1 MIQRIIKFL
10 PWLNVGMNVIAFFP
24 FTLHIIITDGGAF
37 GFGYLALPFTVFM
50 NIGGVLAM
58 FQIVRKSSRRS
69 YAIINGIFGVAG
81 MFLLFLVLVEWWT
94 AVLEKVSTM
103 G

>member
-1 MIQRIIKFL
+1 MDRIIKFL

-24 FTLHIIITDGGAF
+24 FTLYIIITDGGAF

-81 MFLLFLVLVEWWT
+81 MFLLFLILVEWWT
-94 AVLEKVSTM
+94 AVLEKVSTV

>member
-1 MIQRIIKFL
+1 MDRIIKLL
-10 PWLNVGMNVIAFFP
+10 PWLNIGMNVIAFFP

-50 NIGGVLAM
+50 NVGGVLAM

-69 YAIINGIFGVAG
+69 YTIINGIFAVAG
-81 MFLLFLVLVEWWT
+81 MLLLFLVLVEWWT

>member
-1 MIQRIIKFL
+1 MDRIIKFL
-10 PWLNVGMNVIAFFP
+10 PWLNVGLNVIAFIP
-24 FTLHIIITDGGAF
+24 LTLYIIITDGGAF
-37 GFGYLALPFTVFM
+37 GFSYLALPFTVFM

-81 MFLLFLVLVEWWT
+81 MILVFLVVAEWWT
-94 AVLEKVSTM
+94 AVFEKVSTV

>member
-1 MIQRIIKFL
+1 
-10 PWLNVGMNVIAFFP
+10 
-24 FTLHIIITDGGAF
+24 
-37 GFGYLALPFTVFM
+37 M
-50 NIGGVLAM
+50 NIGGILAM

-81 MFLLFLVLVEWWT
+81 MLLLFLVLVEWWT

>member
-1 MIQRIIKFL
+1 M
-10 PWLNVGMNVIAFFP
+10 IAFFP

-50 NIGGVLAM
+50 NVGGILAM
-58 FQIVRKSSRRS
+58 FQIVQKSSRRS
-69 YAIINGIFGVAG
+69 YAVINGIFGVAG
-81 MFLLFLVLVEWWT
+81 MLLLFLVLVEWWS

>member
-1 MIQRIIKFL
+1 MDRIIKFL
-10 PWLNVGMNVIAFFP
+10 PWLNVGLNVIAFIP
-24 FTLHIIITDGGAF
+24 LTLYIIITDGGAF
-37 GFGYLALPFTVFM
+37 GFSYLALPFTVFM

-81 MFLLFLVLVEWWT
+81 MILLFLVVAEWWT
-94 AVLEKVSTM
+94 AVFEKVSTV

>member
-1 MIQRIIKFL
+1 VLARIAKLL
-10 PWLNVGMNVIAFFP
+10 PALVIGLNVLVFVPMTVWIF
-24 FTLHIIITDGGAF
+24 ISDGGAF
-37 GFGYLALPFTVFM
+37 GFGNLALPFTVFM
-50 NIGGVLAM
+50 NIGGGLAM

>member
-1 MIQRIIKFL
+1 MLKRFAKLLPALIIG
-10 PWLNVGMNVIAFFP
+10 LNVIVFVPM
-24 FTLHIIITDGGAF
+24 TLWIFISDGGAF

-81 MFLLFLVLVEWWT
+81 MFLLFLVLVE
-94 AVLEKVSTM
+94 
-103 G
+103 

>member
-1 MIQRIIKFL
+1 MDRIIKFL

-50 NIGGVLAM
+50 NVGGILGDV
-58 FQIVRKSSRRS
+58 SDRS
-69 YAIINGIFGVAG
+69 KI
-81 MFLLFLVLVEWWT
+81 
-94 AVLEKVSTM
+94 
-103 G
+103 

>member
-1 MIQRIIKFL
+1 MERIIKFL

-24 FTLHIIITDGGAF
+24 LTLYIIISDGGAF

-50 NIGGVLAM
+50 NVGGILAM
-58 FQIVRKSSRRS
+58 FQIIRKHSRLS
-69 YAIINGIFGVAG
+69 YAIINGIFGLAG
-81 MFLLFLVLVEWWT
+81 ISLMLLVFIEWWT
-94 AVLEKVSTM
+94 AVLEQVSTM

>member
-1 MIQRIIKFL
+1 MQRIIKFL

-50 NIGGVLAM
+50 NI
-58 FQIVRKSSRRS
+58 RRDFS
-69 YAIINGIFGVAG
+69 D
-81 MFLLFLVLVEWWT
+81 
-94 AVLEKVSTM
+94 VSDRSKI
-103 G
+103 

>member
-1 MIQRIIKFL
+1 MDRIIKFL
-10 PWLNVGMNVIAFFP
+10 PWLNVGLNVIAFIP
-24 FTLHIIITDGGAF
+24 LTLYIIITDGGAF
-37 GFGYLALPFTVFM
+37 GFSYLALPFTVFM

-81 MFLLFLVLVEWWT
+81 MLLLFLVLAEWWT

>member
-1 MIQRIIKFL
+1 MLKRFAKLLPALIIG
-10 PWLNVGMNVIAFFP
+10 LNVIVFVPM
-24 FTLHIIITDGGAF
+24 TLWIFISDGGAF